1 MLNSSLDVSQSKIFQ
16 VDFILRAEP
25 CDDLNQDLLENF
37 IFFKENISGIIT
49 SESVALKK
57 M

>member
-25 CDDLNQDLLENF
+25 FEDLNQDLL
-37 IFFKENISGIIT
+37 
-49 SESVALKK
+49 
-57 M
+57 